1 MHPTTKTH
9 PIQDFKGK
17 KVKVIQVGLGTFG
30 TFVQGDSGWIRFL
43 FGATS
48 RRFKGPLTGIG
59 VDPVIECILPLTEQA
74 ASIGNVALIHGAV
87 GCDTGTRTLFALP
100 HDAEDNLKCVMKSAG
115 TMTEGM
121 VNVCNQLDFMRN
133 MSRLDTPHPH
143 YETCMEYINSVTQRD
158 LREILLEKRE
168 VACYTFGDI
177 LRMTNT
183 TGCELMLIDAEGAD
197 CEILRSMVE
206 NCKSRRPPQWPRVIL
221 FESRG
226 FGNTPGRPDED
237 ERTVFQLMNH
247 GYHLVHSGGDTLLLH
262 SQAMTD
268 DPRFCRWAD
277 KHFTLTCEG
286 CHWKTWPSKS
296 AFKRETRGGTTQ
308 WFRGRWVCAWC
319 ATPTW

>member
-1 MHPTTKTH
+1 MHPTTKEH
-9 PIQDFKGK
+9 LIQDFKGE
-17 KVKVIQVGLGTFG
+17 KVHVIQVGLGTNG
-30 TFVQGDSGWIRFL
+30 TFIQGDSRWIRFL
-43 FGATS
+43 LGATT
-48 RRFKGPLTGIG
+48 RQFKGAVTGIG
-59 VDPVIECILPLTEQA
+59 VEPVKECMRALTQLA
-74 ASIGNVALIHGAV
+74 GSNGNVALIHGAV
-87 GCDTGTRTLFALP
+87 GQCSGIRTLYALP
-100 HDAEDNLKCVMKSAG
+100 HDAEEKLNDVMNFACISRVG
-115 TMTEGM
+115 R
-121 VNVCNQLDFMRN
+121 VNVNYQLDYMRN
-133 MSRLDTPHPH
+133 MSRLDKPHPH
-143 YETCMEYINSVTQRD
+143 YNTCMEYINWVTKRD
-158 LREILLEKRE
+158 LRKILLEERE

-226 FGNTPGRPDED
+226 LGNTPGRPDED
-237 ERTVFQLMNH
+237 ERTVFQLMIH

-277 KHFTLTCEG
+277 DHFTLTCDG

-296 AFKRETRGGTTQ
+296 AFKHETRGGTTQ